1 MTIEQ
6 TIDIMPDHRLV
17 FDLPFHL
24 PIGKAKVKL
33 TVTPEKNQTVSNAG
47 SAFGCLHC
55 FADPEKI
62 NGEKNS
68 WAQAALDKHEK
79 N

>member
-6 TIDIMPDHRLV
+6 TIDIMPDHRIVL
-17 FDLPFHL
+17 DLPFHI
-24 PIGKAKVKL
+24 PTGKAKVML
-33 TVTPEKNQTVSNAG
+33 TVTPEKNQTVSDTE
-47 SAFGCLHC
+47 SVFGCFQR

-62 NGEKNS
+62 NGEKNA
-68 WAQAALDKHEK
+68 WAQAAQMKHEK

>member
-1 MTIEQ
+1 MIIEQ

-17 FDLPFHL
+17 FDLPFEL
-24 PIGKAKVKL
+24 PIGRAKVKL
-33 TVTPEKNQTVSNAG
+33 TVIPEKNNSVSNTC
-47 SAFGCLHC
+47 SAFGCMHH

-62 NGEKNS
+62 NGEKNAWS
-68 WAQAALDKHEK
+68 QSMLEKHAK